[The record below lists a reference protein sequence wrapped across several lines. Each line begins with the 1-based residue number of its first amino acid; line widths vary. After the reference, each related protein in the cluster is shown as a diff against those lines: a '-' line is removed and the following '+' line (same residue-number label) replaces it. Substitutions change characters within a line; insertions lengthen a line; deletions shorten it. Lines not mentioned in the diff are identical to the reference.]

1 MNPAKI
7 KSIIRYI
14 LADYKNGII
23 VMYLC
28 VYVLIIL
35 TVLKTELS
43 VFNGIELISLITLF
57 CFGLTIFK
65 ENFYFLSA
73 NGISRKTQF
82 VSTICSCFTMSAF
95 FSFIDTINSVIL
107 TKSAP
112 YHSMFAAIYAP
123 RTEQAAAGG
132 FGSMLCLLLENFLF
146 LTVLYFCVML
156 IGYFLTNLYYKMNR
170 GWKIGVSVGV
180 PVVLGNGIPWLNTYV
195 FHGELGAVFL
205 RFNAAMWG
213 ISYGYNPFVAMGSLL
228 LISLLF
234 SALTFLLMR
243 RAVIKK

>member
-14 LADYKNGII
+14 LADYKIGAI
-23 VMYLC
+23 VMYFC
-28 VYVLIIL
+28 VYVFIIL
-35 TVLKTELS
+35 TVLKS
-43 VFNGIELISLITLF
+43 GMAVSNGIELISLITLL
-57 CFGLTIFK
+57 CFGLTMFK

-73 NGISRKTQF
+73 NGVSRKTQF
-82 VSTICSCFTMSAF
+82 ISIICSCFIMSAI

-107 TKSAP
+107 TSTAP
-112 YHSMFAAIYAP
+112 YHSLFAAIYTP
-123 RTEQAAAGG
+123 RAQQAAVGG
-132 FGSMLCLLLENFLF
+132 FGSVLLFLLENFLF
-146 LTVLYFCVML
+146 LTLLYCCFML
-156 IGYFLTNLYYKMNR
+156 IGYFIANLYYKMNR

-195 FHGELGAVFL
+195 FHGELGAAFL
-205 RFNAAMWG
+205 RFNAAVWG

-243 RAVIKK
+243 RAMIK